1 MQQIMCRDIGLKWE
15 KDTFWDLVS
24 SSSSEV
30 EWLDKSPGENPDISL
45 LTAWPP
51 PLQKVH
57 IMYLIFT
64 SLCAL
69 DQTQDTWFSA
79 ALKETVSSY
88 FSLPGR
94 LSYLSLTFGWR
105 SWNFAATLWCRCLSL
120 CNSLSKIATL
130 SCNLLS
136 SPLAAR
142 SAGFED
148 ESTMSSSSIN
158 SSSFL
163 PLRESGESPPCWKLH
178 KPTIFSHT
186 LSEIWRVLILLVLC
200 ISSYSYLVS
209 LPFQNL
215 FHSLQGIWTT
225 DSDYANP
232 TIRNNL

>member
-1 MQQIMCRDIGLKWE
+1 MEKGYLLRFGILVFFGGRVTGQISRWKSGHFTTDGV
-15 KDTFWDLVS
+15 TS
-24 SSSSEV
+24 SSA
-30 EWLDKSPGENPDISL
+30 KSAHHVLNFH
-45 LTAWPP
+45 
-51 PLQKVH
+51 K
-57 IMYLIFT
+57 
-64 SLCAL
+64 SLCL
-69 DQTQDTWFSA
+69 WWDSRYMVQCSTKGDRKFII
-79 ALKETVSSY
+79 
-88 FSLPGR
+88 FLPGR
-94 LSYLSLTFGWR
+94 LPYLSLTFGWR
-105 SWNFAATLWCRCLSL
+105 SWNFTATLWCRCLSL
-120 CNSLSKIATL
+120 CNSLSKTATL

-178 KPTIFSHT
+178 KRTIISHA
-186 LSEIWRVLILLVLC
+186 LSRFWRVLILLMLC

-225 DSDYANP
+225 DSDYTNP
-232 TIRNNL
+232 TIRN